1 MITINNKNL
10 EYKIVGVSNNE
21 INKNICTKPGSVTF
35 ISETKTYYLVIKK
48 DLMSSLRQLKLGLSS
63 FVKNIKGDT
72 NIDFQ
77 SIVELLEG
85 VKKEIVFNVICDVVL
100 FETHNFISYKK
111 DLKHKDYKIN
121 IECSNN
127 MSALLKENIL
137 KNKYVN
143 YARDLQDFPPNI
155 GTSDFYGNKL
165 LNDASKIEGLEVSIL
180 KNKKL
185 RELDMNLV
193 LAVNQGSNHEAN
205 VVVMEYNNNPNDK
218 KIALVGKGI
227 CFDTGGYDL
236 KPSAF
241 IEGMKFDMTGAAIV
255 MSIAMALAEA
265 KAKINFVAVGLFT
278 DNKIGQKAVLPESII
293 KSMNGLTVE
302 INNTDAEGRLVLADG
317 ITYAIREKQADVVYD
332 IATLTGATAM
342 ALGESASGVFTEFDE
357 MWKQLH
363 KAAAYTTERF
373 WRLPIFDEHKE
384 QVQNDS
390 ILADLTN
397 SCNKGPGGSTAAAFL
412 TFFAENKKFLHID
425 CSRVVRVGL
434 KGQGYIVKTM
444 FELLKNN

>member
-10 EYKIVGVSNNE
+10 EYKLVAVSNNE
-21 INKNICTKPGSVTF
+21 KNKNICDKAGSVTF
-35 ISETKTYYLVIKK
+35 ISESKTYFLVIKK
-48 DLMSSLRQLKLGLSS
+48 DSMSYLRQLKLGLSD
-63 FVKNIKGDT
+63 FIKQIKGNT
-72 NIDFQ
+72 NIDFK
-77 SIVELLEG
+77 SIIELI
-85 VKKEIVFNVICDVVL
+85 KDIKEEIIFNVICDVIL
-100 FETHNFISYKK
+100 FETHNFVTYKK
-111 DLKHKDYKIN
+111 DVKNNQYIVN
-121 IECSNN
+121 IDCSNE
-127 MSALLKENIL
+127 MQGLLEENIL

-155 GTSDFYGNKL
+155 GTSDFYGKKL
-165 LNDASKIEGLEVSIL
+165 LSDASKIEGLKVKVL
-180 KNKKL
+180 KNK
-185 RELDMNLV
+185 ELKDLEMNLV

-205 VVVMEYNNNPNDK
+205 VVVMEYNNNPNGEK
-218 KIALVGKGI
+218 VALVGKGI

-236 KPSAF
+236 KSTMF

-265 KAKINFVAVGLFT
+265 KAKINFVAIGLFT

-293 KSMNGLTVE
+293 RSKNGLTVE

-317 ITYAIREKQADVVYD
+317 ITYAIREKNVDVIYD

-357 MWKQLH
+357 MWNKLS
-363 KAAAYTTERF
+363 AASKYTTERF
-373 WRLPIFDEHKE
+373 WRLPIFEEHKE

-390 ILADLTN
+390 VLADLTN

-444 FELLKNN
+444 FEMLKK

>member
-1 MITINNKNL
+1 MITINNNNL
-10 EYKIVGVSNNE
+10 EYKLVAVRNNK
-21 INKNICTKPGSVTF
+21 INKDICDKPGSITF
-35 ISETKTYYLVIKK
+35 ISESKTYYLVIKK
-48 DLMSSLRQLKLGLSS
+48 DTMSYLRQLKLGLSD
-63 FVKNIKGDT
+63 FVKNIKADT
-72 NIDFQ
+72 NIDFK
-77 SIVELLEG
+77 SIIEIINDVE
-85 VKKEIVFNVICDVVL
+85 KEIIFNVICDVIS
-100 FETHNFISYKK
+100 FESHNFITYKK
-111 DLKHKDYKIN
+111 DIKNINHTIN
-121 IECSNN
+121 IDCSDEMKN
-127 MSALLKENIL
+127 LLDENIL

-155 GTSDFYGNKL
+155 GTSDFYGEKL
-165 LNDASKIEGLEVSIL
+165 LNDASKIEGLKVTVL
-180 KNKKL
+180 KNK
-185 RELDMNLV
+185 ELKDLEMNLV

-205 VVVMEYNNNPNDK
+205 VVVLEYNNNPNGEK
-218 KIALVGKGI
+218 VALIGKGI

-236 KPSAF
+236 KPSMF

-293 KSMNGLTVE
+293 KSKNGLTVE

-317 ITYAIREKQADVVYD
+317 ITYAIREKNADVVYD

-357 MWKQLH
+357 MWNKLSE
-363 KAAAYTTERF
+363 ASNYTAERF
-373 WRLPIFDEHKE
+373 WRLPVFDEHKE

-390 ILADLTN
+390 VLADLTN

-412 TFFAENKKFLHID
+412 TFFAEDKKFLHID

-444 FELLKNN
+444 FELLKK

>member
-1 MITINNKNL
+1 MLTINNKNL
-10 EYKIVGVSNNE
+10 EYKLVAVSNNK
-21 INKNICTKPGSVTF
+21 INKNICDKAGTVTF
-35 ISETKTYYLVIKK
+35 ISESKTYYLVIKK
-48 DLMSSLRQLKLGLSS
+48 DSMSYLRQLKLGLSD
-63 FVKNIKGDT
+63 FAKLIKGDT
-72 NIDFQ
+72 NIDFK
-77 SIVELLEG
+77 SIIELIKD
-85 VKKEIVFNVICDVVL
+85 VKEEIIFNVISDAIL
-100 FETHNFISYKK
+100 YETHNFVTYKK
-111 DLKHKDYKIN
+111 DVKNNQYIIN
-121 IECSNN
+121 IDCSNE
-127 MSALLKENIL
+127 MQGLLEENIL

-155 GTSDFYGNKL
+155 GTSNFYGKKL
-165 LNDASKIEGLEVSIL
+165 SSDASKIEGLKVTVL
-180 KNKKL
+180 KNK
-185 RELDMNLV
+185 ELKDLEMNLV

-205 VVVMEYNNNPNDK
+205 VVVMEYNNNPNGEK
-218 KIALVGKGI
+218 VALIGKGI

-236 KPSAF
+236 KSTMF

-255 MSIAMALAEA
+255 MSVAMALAEA

-293 KSMNGLTVE
+293 KSKNGLTVE

-317 ITYAIREKQADVVYD
+317 ITYAIREKNVDVIYD

-357 MWKQLH
+357 MWNKLS
-363 KAAAYTTERF
+363 AASKYTTERF

-390 ILADLTN
+390 VLADLTN

-425 CSRVVRVGL
+425 CSRVVRIGL

-444 FELLKNN
+444 FEMLKK

>member
-10 EYKIVGVSNNE
+10 EYKLVAVSNNE
-21 INKNICTKPGSVTF
+21 KNKNICDKAGSVTF
-35 ISETKTYYLVIKK
+35 ISESKTYFLVIKK
-48 DLMSSLRQLKLGLSS
+48 DSMSYLRQLKLGLSD
-63 FVKNIKGDT
+63 FIKQIKGNT
-72 NIDFQ
+72 NIDFK
-77 SIVELLEG
+77 SIIELI
-85 VKKEIVFNVICDVVL
+85 KDIKEEIIFNVICDVIL
-100 FETHNFISYKK
+100 FETHNFVTYKK
-111 DLKHKDYKIN
+111 DVKNNQYIVN
-121 IECSNN
+121 IDCSNE
-127 MSALLKENIL
+127 MQGLLEENIL

-155 GTSDFYGNKL
+155 GTSDFYGKKL
-165 LNDASKIEGLEVSIL
+165 LSDASKIEGLKVKVL
-180 KNKKL
+180 KNK
-185 RELDMNLV
+185 ELKDLEMNLV

-205 VVVMEYNNNPNDK
+205 VVVMEYNNNPNGEK
-218 KIALVGKGI
+218 VALVGKGI

-236 KPSAF
+236 KSTMF

-265 KAKINFVAVGLFT
+265 KAKINFVAIGLFT

-293 KSMNGLTVE
+293 RSKNGLTVE

-317 ITYAIREKQADVVYD
+317 ITYAIREKNVDVIYD

-357 MWKQLH
+357 MWNKLSTAS
-363 KAAAYTTERF
+363 KYTTERF
-373 WRLPIFDEHKE
+373 WRLPIFEEHKE

-390 ILADLTN
+390 VLADLTN

-444 FELLKNN
+444 FEMLKK